1 MNLTIVINVCF
12 NISLIRNNFEFSNDY
27 DNDFQIRNIN
37 LGNIKNKV
45 IFILLFIQRVMNKAK

>member
-27 DNDFQIRNIN
+27 DNDFQIHFQ
-37 LGNIKNKV
+37 KYK
-45 IFILLFIQRVMNKAK
+45 FWKYKK